1 MSHAYHS
8 LSFLTGAASMQGLP
22 PDAGREVAFAGRSNA
37 GKSSAL
43 NAVAGRRALARTS
56 KTPGRTQQINFFLLD
71 EQRRL
76 ADLPGYGFAKAPPEV
91 QRRWSLL
98 VESYLRERR
107 CLAGLVL
114 LMDARRP
121 LTALDEQMVHWC
133 VGAGV
138 SLYVVLTKCD
148 KLGRGAASQALAGA
162 RRALA
167 PAGAAVA
174 GVQLFSAP
182 RGDGL
187 EALRARI
194 DAWLELPLAGPDD
207 GIA

>member
-1 MSHAYHS
+1 MSHSYNS

-22 PDAGREVAFAGRSNA
+22 DDAGLEVAFAGRSNA

-56 KTPGRTQQINFFLLD
+56 KTPGRTQQINFFVLD
-71 EQRRL
+71 ERRRL
-76 ADLPGYGFAKAPPEV
+76 ADLPGYGFAKVPPEV
-91 QRRWSLL
+91 QRNWSAL
-98 VESYLRERR
+98 VESYLRQRR

-114 LMDARRP
+114 LMDTRHP
-121 LTALDEQMVHWC
+121 LTTLDEQMVHWC

-138 SLYVVLTKCD
+138 ALHIVLTKSD
-148 KLGRGAASQALAGA
+148 KLGRGASSQALAHT

-167 PAGAAVA
+167 PLGEAV
-174 GVQLFSAP
+174 GVQLFSAT

-187 EALRARI
+187 DALRARI
-194 DAWLELPLAGPDD
+194 DAWLELPAAAALEEGL
-207 GIA
+207 